1 MIGGPATGRRG
12 PGCLTFLASGTEQ
25 TWSSFPNLPG
35 PICGISR
42 RIPVDLTRLRQF
54 RVVATVVTACPDAYL
69 RARYGST
76 AIDAFANL
84 GSGGDLAISSTGI
97 RAGDWTDIVVGARGA
112 RYVAL
117 NGGGSDGS
125 GVAGLVYAAI
135 ELR

>member
-42 RIPVDLTRLRQF
+42 RIPVDLTRMRQF

-76 AIDAFANL
+76 AIDALANL

-97 RAGDWTDIVVGARGA
+97 LTGDWIDIAAGARGA
-112 RYVAL
+112 RYLTIA
-117 NGGGSDGS
+117 GGGSDGS
-125 GVAGLVYAAI
+125 GTAGLVHAAI
-135 ELR
+135 DLR